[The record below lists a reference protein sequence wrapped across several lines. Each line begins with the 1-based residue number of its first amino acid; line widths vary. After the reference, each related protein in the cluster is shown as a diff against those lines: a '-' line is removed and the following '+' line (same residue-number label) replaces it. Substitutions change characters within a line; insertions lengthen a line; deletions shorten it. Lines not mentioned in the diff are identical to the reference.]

1 VKRKIN
7 IILLLWGIFSFIA
20 ILVTF
25 QEGVRLEKKHV
36 VLIELNDQ
44 VKSEFFQSRIY
55 WSQFLLS
62 GDTSARYPLN
72 QHLQAAGEFLED
84 MVPVSGINPFN
95 TDSASPAGFVRRIPR
110 IRECLRQIGVL
121 FVNNYSGSGPDMDQ
135 LSEAFLNYN
144 MQFREFERELHQ
156 YLTRQNHNYKIASFS
171 LILISFITLVL
182 SFIFIS
188 RLMKT
193 LSSTEQRLVEK
204 TVETEQKERHR
215 IATELHDGLGSLLS
229 SIHLYLKILEA
240 EMQEG
245 KDVTERV
252 VYLKQLSDLSLQN
265 VRSVVN
271 NLEPLFLKK
280 YGLIVSM
287 HRMCQRMNKIE
298 KISFELH
305 ADDFNLSLSKST
317 EMILF
322 RIFSELVNNALK
334 HSRASMVRLM
344 LKNVRQQVYFRY
356 EDDGIGFDPEEILRQ
371 EEGKLGLKNI
381 ISRIESLGGT
391 QKIISAPGKG
401 LNIYL
406 QFRTTQGRAG

>member
-1 VKRKIN
+1 MKRKIN

-25 QEGVRLEKKHV
+25 QKGVRLEKKHV
-36 VLIELNDQ
+36 ALIELNDQ
-44 VKSEFFQSRIY
+44 VKSEFFLSRIY

-62 GDTSARYPLN
+62 GDTSARYSLN
-72 QHLQAAGEFLED
+72 RRLQAAGGFLED
-84 MVPVSGINPFN
+84 MVPVSGIDPLK
-95 TDSASPAGFVRRIPR
+95 TDSTSPAGFVRRIPR
-110 IRECLRQIGVL
+110 IRECLGQIEML
-121 FVNNYSGSGPDMDQ
+121 IVNNYSGNDLDMNQ
-135 LSEAFLNYN
+135 LNEAFLNYN
-144 MQFREFERELHQ
+144 ILFRELESELHQ
-156 YLTRQNHNYKIASFS
+156 YLTRQNHNYKMASFS
-171 LILISFITLVL
+171 LIMISFITLVL

-193 LSSTEQRLVEK
+193 LSSTKQSLVEK

-215 IATELHDGLGSLLS
+215 IAMELHDGLGSLLS

-240 EMQEG
+240 EVQEG
-245 KDVTERV
+245 KDITERV

-287 HRMCQRMNKIE
+287 HRMCQRVNKIE
-298 KISFELH
+298 EISFELH

-322 RIFSELVNNALK
+322 RIFSELINNALK
-334 HSRASMVRLM
+334 HSRASMVRLT
-344 LKNVRQQVYFRY
+344 LKNVRQQVHFQYK
-356 EDDGIGFDPEEILRQ
+356 DDGIGFDPEEILRQ
-371 EEGKLGLKNI
+371 EEDKLGLKNI
-381 ISRIESLGGT
+381 INRIESLGGT
-391 QKIISAPGKG
+391 HQIISAPGKG
-401 LNIYL
+401 LNIHL
-406 QFRTTQGRAG
+406 QFRIAQGRAG